1 MAENV
6 TYRLWEKIKTL
17 VDTEIDK
24 RTRSC
29 CRMKKMTVTSAYSAE
44 ENTVGL
50 KEAFGNEIFLPVYGT
65 VDTGKLAVGTS
76 VWVII
81 PHSSMSNALVMMLGD
96 GSGATAGGGGTVQS
110 VNSVQPD
117 NDGNI
122 TLTGEN
128 ILVSSSDEREVSEAI
143 EQHDNTVTTM
153 TSEAFEA
160 LTTDEKAA
168 LFASGVRVI
177 AVDGDLDPDDM
188 TDMQRFAAFLNP
200 IGSIVHFDIPT
211 SPATLWGF
219 GTWEAVA
226 AGRVLVGAGTADSG
240 TVYTAGETGGEET
253 HTLAEAELPKLNGTV
268 EIHGGENGSNYW
280 SPSGVFAN
288 SPVIDE
294 KYKTISSVIKSASSL
309 SHFVFDAGG
318 DQPHNNMQPYYVCYI
333 WRRIA

>member
-1 MAENV
+1 MA
-6 TYRLWEKIKTL
+6 
-17 VDTEIDK
+17 
-24 RTRSC
+24 TR
-29 CRMKKMTVTSAYSAE
+29 RK
-44 ENTVGL
+44 
-50 KEAFGNEIFLPVYGT
+50 P
-65 VDTGKLAVGTS
+65 
-76 VWVII
+76 
-81 PHSSMSNALVMMLGD
+81 
-96 GSGATAGGGGTVQS
+96 QS
-110 VNSVQPD
+110 VYQYEPLVTPSSWKGEERQFVVRLTQLLDQLFARKTTSSVTAD
-117 NDGNI
+117 ASGM
-122 TLTGEN
+122 
-128 ILVSSSDEREVSEAI
+128 V
-143 EQHDNTVTTM
+143 VTTM

-177 AVDGDLDPDDM
+177 AVDGDLDPDGM

-200 IGSIVHFDIPT
+200 VGSIVHFDIPT

-240 TVYTAGETGGEET
+240 TVYTAGQTGGEET
-253 HTLAEAELPKLNGTV
+253 HTLIESELPKIYGEV
-268 EIHGGENGSNYW
+268 AIHGGENGSNYW